1 MKKVIKLIFVTVF
14 RINMRPIEKSKED
27 IQETIQSLK
36 QKLFEKKPIND
47 EPTTNI
53 TPIENSQEI
62 CQELM
67 ETLQNNV
74 FLNLTEESHQ
84 NSQNYLYS
92 TKCKISNPD
101 LKPLNFLQEKSEN
114 PGNSQLFFPETSPN
128 DNLLYGTKNFYIFMR
143 FFYSFY
149 EQILMGYQLS
159 QKFDNDSILTE
170 EVIFFFF

>member
-1 MKKVIKLIFVTVF
+1 MKKVVKLIFVTVF

-36 QKLFEKKPIND
+36 QKLFEKKPLND
-47 EPTTNI
+47 EQTTTNSNQ
-53 TPIENSQEI
+53 IENSQEI

-74 FLNLTEESHQ
+74 FLNLPEESHQ
-84 NSQNYLYS
+84 NSQNFLYS

-101 LKPLNFLQEKSEN
+101 LKPLNFLNEKSEN
-114 PGNSQLFFPETSPN
+114 SRNSQLFFPNTSPS

-159 QKFDNDSILTE
+159 QKYDNDSNLIE
-170 EVIFFFF
+170 EVIFFF